1 MYKSRFKIFF
11 GIILVLFF
19 VILCKLFYVQ
29 IIEGGK
35 FSGMSDSRRIRTVS
49 IDTLRG
55 TIFDRNGSVLAIDKH
70 SFELMVSYTKLFN
83 AFLCIKQNILPE
95 VSGGKDKKITRNLCK
110 KCHSDNASWVEKVAE
125 SLEIP
130 YTDILEKTTNIV
142 KRVEKIKHVVE
153 MKNERK
159 IRIKE
164 ETVPHSLLSDLPWE
178 KAAKFQAGMM
188 NLPGVQIDANPV
200 RWYPKGDSS
209 SHIIG
214 YVGKLD
220 EKEIHDYNNFKKR
233 WFESLNESEESA
245 SEYFVQKAISMDS
258 LFGKTGI
265 EKTYNSRLMGVPGEK
280 FEEIT
285 LDTMRADKL
294 ILERP
299 SIPGNN
305 IVLTIDD
312 RIQGI
317 AEKALGKRKG
327 SVVVMDPW
335 NGEVIAMAAFPRY
348 NLNTLNEDYSAL
360 SRNPQKPFLNRP
372 IQSAL
377 PPGSVFKI
385 VTAIAALEENKID
398 ENTQFACYGSL
409 KVGGSR
415 FRCFSEYGHGL
426 LNVEEAIQYSCNVF
440 FFEAARVLGGSL
452 LKKWADKLGLGNTT
466 NIDLAY
472 EKKGNMPESKSMS
485 QTVNLSIGQGA
496 MLVTPIQ
503 ITKMIAMIANGGWYI
518 NPYIL
523 QKITGYNGKII
534 LDNEHKP
541 AERIDVS
548 EKNMDIIKRSLRRVV
563 TDGTA
568 KKTGLRELRVAGK
581 TGTTQTADDD
591 INHAWFVGYA
601 PFKNPKYCFTVVI
614 EHTEGHGAEVAGPV
628 VKNLLTQLGL

>member
-11 GIILVLFF
+11 GIIIVSFF

-55 TIFDRNGSVLAIDKH
+55 TIYDRNGSVLAIDKH
-70 SFELMVSYTKLFN
+70 SFELTVPYAKLFN

-95 VSGGKDKKITRNLCK
+95 VSVGKDKKITHNLCR
-110 KCHSDNASWVEKVAE
+110 KCHSDNVSWIERVAE
-125 SLEIP
+125 TLEIS
-130 YTDILEKTTNIV
+130 YADILEKTTNIV
-142 KRVEKIKHVVE
+142 ERVEKIKRVVE
-153 MKNERK
+153 MKSERE

-164 ETVPHSLLSDLPWE
+164 ETVPHSLLSDLSWE
-178 KAAKFQAGMM
+178 DTAKFQVRLMD
-188 NLPGVQIDANPV
+188 LPGIQIGGKPV
-200 RWYPKGDSS
+200 RWYPGGDSA

-220 EKEIHDYNNFKKR
+220 EKEIRAYNFKKR
-233 WFESLNESEESA
+233 WFENLEESEEPE
-245 SEYFVQKAISMDS
+245 SEYFVQKAISMNS
-258 LFGKTGI
+258 LVGKSGI

-285 LDTMRADKL
+285 LDTMRVDKL

-305 IVLTIDD
+305 IILTIDD
-312 RIQGI
+312 RIQGV
-317 AEKALGKRKG
+317 AENALGERKG

-335 NGEVIAMAAFPRY
+335 SGEVLAMAAFPRY
-348 NLNTLNEDYSAL
+348 NLNTLNEDYSTL
-360 SRNPQKPFLNRP
+360 SKNPQKPFLNRP
-372 IQSAL
+372 IQSVL

-440 FFEAARVLGGSL
+440 FFEVAKVLGGSL
-452 LKKWADKLGLGNTT
+452 LKKWADKFGLGNTT

-472 EKKGNMPESKSMS
+472 EKKGNMPASKSMS

-503 ITKMIAMIANGGWYI
+503 ATKMIAMVANGGWCI

-523 QKITGYNGKII
+523 QKLTTYNGKMIM
-534 LDNEHKP
+534 DNEHTS

-548 EKNMDIIKRSLRRVV
+548 EENMDVIKRSLRRVV
-563 TDGTA
+563 TSGTA
-568 KKTGLRELRVAGK
+568 KKTGLGELRVAGK
-581 TGTTQTADDD
+581 TGTTQTARDD

-601 PFKNPKYCFTVVI
+601 PFKNPKYCFTVAI
-614 EHTEGHGAEVAGPV
+614 EHTAGHGAEVAGPV
-628 VKNLLTQLGL
+628 VENLLTQLGL

>member
-1 MYKSRFKIFF
+1 MHKSRFKIFF

-19 VILCKLFYVQ
+19 VIFCKLFYVQ

-35 FSGMSDSRRIRTVS
+35 FSGMSDSRRIRTVG

-55 TIFDRNGSVLAIDKH
+55 TIYDRNGSILAIDKH
-70 SFELMVSYTKLFN
+70 TFELTVSYTKLYN
-83 AFLCIKQNILPE
+83 AYLCIRQNILPE
-95 VSGGKDKKITRNLCK
+95 VSGGKDQRIIRNLCER
-110 KCHSDNASWVEKVAE
+110 CHSDNVSWIEKVAE

-130 YTDILEKTTNIV
+130 YTDILEKTTKIV
-142 KRVEKIKHVVE
+142 ERVEKIKHVVE

-164 ETVPHSLLSDLPWE
+164 ETVPHSLLSNLPWE
-178 KAAKFQAGMM
+178 KVAKFQAGML
-188 NLPGVQIDANPV
+188 NLPGIQIDTNPV

-220 EKEIHDYNNFKKR
+220 EKEIHDYNFKKR
-233 WFESLNESEESA
+233 WFEGLEESEKPE
-245 SEYFVQKAISMDS
+245 SEYFVQKAISMNS
-258 LFGKTGI
+258 LFGKSGI

-294 ILERP
+294 ILEMP
-299 SIPGNN
+299 PIPGNN
-305 IVLTIDD
+305 IILTIDG

-317 AEKALGKRKG
+317 AEKALGERRG
-327 SVVVMDPW
+327 SIVVMDPW

-348 NLNTLNEDYSAL
+348 NLNTLNKDYSAL

-372 IQSAL
+372 IQSVL

-409 KVGGSR
+409 KVGGHR
-415 FRCFSEYGHGL
+415 FRCLSKYGHGL
-426 LNVEEAIQYSCNVF
+426 LNVEEALQYSCNIF
-440 FFEAARVLGGSL
+440 FFEAAKVLGGSL
-452 LKKWADKLGLGNTT
+452 LKEWADKFGLGNTT
-466 NIDLAY
+466 NIELAY

-485 QTVNLSIGQGA
+485 QTINLSIGQGA

-518 NPYIL
+518 SPHIL
-523 QKITGYNGKII
+523 QKITDYNGNII
-534 LDNEHKP
+534 LNNKQKP
-541 AERIDVS
+541 AEKIDIS
-548 EKNMDIIKRSLRRVV
+548 EENLDIIKRSLRRVV

-568 KKTGLRELRVAGK
+568 KRIGLKELCVAGK
-581 TGTTQTADDD
+581 TGTTQTSRKDE
-591 INHAWFVGYA
+591 NHAWFVGYA
-601 PFKNPKYCFTVVI
+601 PFENPKYCFTVVI
-614 EHTEGHGAEVAGPV
+614 EHTKGHGAEVAGPI
-628 VKNLLTQLGL
+628 VKNLLTQLGF